1 MNEESKFQY
10 VVKAF
15 QEEPIIEKMNN
26 ISGWTDESHQN
37 YIKQGISSHVFIKK
51 NSVKLQFLGWE
62 LVLLKDGTYYIND
75 TSGG

>member
-1 MNEESKFQY
+1 MNEFEY
-10 VVKAF
+10 VQKAF
-15 QEEPIIEKMNN
+15 KEEPTIKEHKKLKGWEDEAHHEHIEK
-26 ISGWTDESHQN
+26 
-37 YIKQGISSHVFIKK
+37 GICAHVFMEN